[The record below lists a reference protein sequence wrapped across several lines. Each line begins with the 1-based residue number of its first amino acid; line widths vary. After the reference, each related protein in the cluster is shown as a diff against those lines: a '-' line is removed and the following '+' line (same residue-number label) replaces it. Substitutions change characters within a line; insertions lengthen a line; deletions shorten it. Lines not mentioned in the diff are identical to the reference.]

1 MMAVATALAAA
12 AAPVVGAEFNP
23 LGDGSDFNN
32 GDLLRDET
40 TGCENCQPQPHEWDE
55 PPFELDWQL
64 GYPFALLLM
73 VVSAL
78 VPMWYF
84 RKRGW
89 LK

>member
-40 TGCENCQPQPHEWDE
+40 RVLARSP
-55 PPFELDWQL
+55 
-64 GYPFALLLM
+64 
-73 VVSAL
+73 SA
-78 VPMWYF
+78 
-84 RKRGW
+84 
-89 LK
+89 